1 MNNLSNNVQLIGHL
15 GKDPQIKEFESGK
28 LMASFSIATSDYFTN
43 QQGQRVNDTQW
54 HQLVAWGKKAELVRD
69 YLTKGNRVAISGK
82 LVHRS
87 YTDKDNQVR
96 YITEIVV
103 NDILL
108 LSPKQESVEA

>member
-1 MNNLSNNVQLIGHL
+1 MSNLSNHVQLIGNL
-15 GKDPQIKEFESGK
+15 GKEPQIKEFESGK
-28 LMASFSIATSDYFTN
+28 LMATFSLATSDYFTN

-54 HQLVAWGKKAELVRD
+54 HQLVAWDKKAELVRD
-69 YLTKGNRVAISGK
+69 YLTKGNRVAVAGK

-103 NDILL
+103 NEIMMLT
-108 LSPKQESVEA
+108 PKQEPAEA